1 MTRSTICESIFL
13 HSPTIPLSNSSFLS
27 FIFSQSSRFGCCADE
42 RLLTS
47 KLSSPVFETLSS
59 SSPLNTLTLLHW
71 INYSTSI
78 LLLQPFLW
86 TRYYLAT
93 RSNLVLDLLR
103 FGLTAI
109 VTNRAAR
116 LAVLKDVS
124 VGKRTPNDCVFALP
138 GFCYIVL
145 FITFTTKRRL
155 RIGKILFPGRQKP
168 KAALVL
174 HLGSSPQT
182 ISSTRSSILLGRCF
196 LNMHSEKSTLLR
208 TSTCTADSPP
218 PKFSSSSMV
227 FDDLRPILDSE
238 LRSTMT
244 SANLK
249 SCELDPPSHPSSLL
263 KC

>member
-168 KAALVL
+168 KALW
-174 HLGSSPQT
+174 SS
-182 ISSTRSSILLGRCF
+182 ISS
-196 LNMHSEKSTLLR
+196 LLR
-208 TSTCTADSPP
+208 KPSRPLEVPSFSADVSSTCTLKNQLSFATLHVLLILLLLSFPSQQW
-218 PKFSSSSMV
+218 SST
-227 FDDLRPILDSE
+227 I
-238 LRSTMT
+238 
-244 SANLK
+244 
-249 SCELDPPSHPSSLL
+249 
-263 KC
+263 